1 MLKTESEK
9 TLMDIHALQQIVHHT
24 RDARRKQILPKFSS
38 ADRDQLIHKYHPDFR
53 ERAYRPIRFGPNE
66 GDKTVV
72 ELAALLEGDSP
83 IADEFDLTADYTTDV
98 LVVGG
103 GGAGCAAALH
113 AHAAGAKVILA
124 TKLRLGDSNSVM
136 AQGGMQISVA
146 PEDSPVT
153 HFVDTLKGGHMQND
167 HQLLKVMVE
176 EGPSIAKWLLG
187 LGVLF
192 DRDGDGNL
200 HVKKGGG
207 SSRPRLLT
215 CSDYTGLEIMRVLK
229 DEVLNQNIQLLEFC
243 AAVELMSD
251 DHGACTGAIFKDLDN
266 QRHVVVAAKSVIL
279 ATGGIGRLH
288 IQGFPT
294 SNHYGATGDGL
305 CLAYRMGAKLMHI
318 DTFQYHPSGAVYPEQ
333 LIGALVTEGIR
344 SEGGHLVNAKGE
356 RFVNELDTRDVV
368 SSSIIRECEEG
379 RGIRTM
385 SGRIGVWLDTP
396 LLDAEHGP
404 GTLEKHFPA
413 MMLQFDRF
421 GIDISKD
428 PVLIYPTLH
437 YQNGGVKI
445 DTNSETNVP
454 NLFVAGEASGGLHGR
469 NRLMGNSLLD
479 LMVFGKRSGLTAAAR
494 AAAMQQGKL
503 TVEHIKKFR
512 VEAKKRGSMNGI
524 VSPMILPPY
533 TRKVMVCRSR
543 LSIRASEG
551 VT

>member
-1 MLKTESEK
+1 
-9 TLMDIHALQQIVHHT
+9 MDIHVLQQIVHKT
-24 RDARRKQILPKFSS
+24 RDVRRTQTLPKYSP
-38 ADRDQLIHKYHPDFR
+38 AERDTLIKKYHPDFR
-53 ERAYRPIRFGPNE
+53 ESAYRTLRFGPNA

-83 IADEFDLTADYTTDV
+83 VPDDLDLTPTYMTDV

-113 AHAAGAKVILA
+113 AHGQGAKVILA

-136 AQGGMQISVA
+136 AQGGMQVSVA
-146 PEDSPVT
+146 PEDSPIQ
-153 HFVDTLKGGHMQND
+153 HFLDTLKGGHMQND
-167 HQLLKVMVE
+167 HRLLKVMVE
-176 EGPSIAKWLLG
+176 EGPSIAKWLIE

-192 DRDGDGNL
+192 DRDADGNL

-207 SSRPRLLT
+207 SSKPRLLT

-229 DEVLNQNIQLLEFC
+229 DEVLNRKIQLLEFC
-243 AAVELMSD
+243 AVVELLSD
-251 DHGACTGAIFKDLDN
+251 DHGACTGAVLRDLDN
-266 QRHVVVAAKSVIL
+266 QRFIVVAAKTVIL

-305 CLAYRMGAKLMHI
+305 CLAYRMGARLVQI

-333 LIGALVTEGIR
+333 LVGALVTEGIR
-344 SEGGHLVNAKGE
+344 SEGGHLVNARGE

-385 SGRIGVWLDTP
+385 SGRVGVWLDTP
-396 LLDAEHGP
+396 LLEVEHGP

-413 MMLQFDRF
+413 MVRQYERF

-445 DTNSETNVP
+445 DVNGESEVR

-479 LMVFGKRSGLTAAAR
+479 LMVFGKRSGTTAAQR
-494 AAAMQQGKL
+494 AASMSQGKL
-503 TVEHIKKFR
+503 TLDHLARFR
-512 VEAKKRGSMNGI
+512 AEARKYGASFSV
-524 VSPMILPPY
+524 VSPMVLPAY
-533 TRKVMVCRSR
+533 AKK
-543 LSIRASEG
+543 E
-551 VT
+551 

>member
-1 MLKTESEK
+1 
-9 TLMDIHALQQIVHHT
+9 MDIHALQQIVHRT
-24 RDARRKQILPKFSS
+24 RDARRKQTLHKFSP
-38 ADRDQLIHKYHPDFR
+38 ADCDQLIHKFHPDFR

-72 ELAALLEGDSP
+72 ELATLLEGDSS
-83 IADEFDLTADYTTDV
+83 IADGFDLTPDYTTDV

-113 AHAAGAKVILA
+113 AHAAGAKVIMA

-207 SSRPRLLT
+207 SSKPRLLT

-229 DEVLNQNIQLLEFC
+229 DEVLNQKIQLLEFS
-243 AAVELMSD
+243 AAVELLSD
-251 DHGACTGAIFKDLDN
+251 RGGACTGAVLRDLDN
-266 QRHVVVAAKSVIL
+266 KRLVVVAAKTVIL

-294 SNHYGATGDGL
+294 SNHYGATGDAL
-305 CLAYRMGAKLMHI
+305 PMAYRLGAKLLQI
-318 DTFQYHPSGAVYPEQ
+318 DTFQYHPTGAVYPEQ
-333 LIGALVTEGIR
+333 LVGALVTEGIR

-396 LLDAEHGP
+396 LLEVEQGP

-413 MMLQFDRF
+413 MVRQYKRY
-421 GIDISKD
+421 GIDITKD
-428 PVLIYPTLH
+428 PVLTYPTLH
-437 YQNGGVKI
+437 YQNGGV
-445 DTNSETNVP
+445 
-454 NLFVAGEASGGLHGR
+454 
-469 NRLMGNSLLD
+469 
-479 LMVFGKRSGLTAAAR
+479 
-494 AAAMQQGKL
+494 
-503 TVEHIKKFR
+503 
-512 VEAKKRGSMNGI
+512 
-524 VSPMILPPY
+524 
-533 TRKVMVCRSR
+533 
-543 LSIRASEG
+543 
-551 VT
+551 

>member
-1 MLKTESEK
+1 
-9 TLMDIHALQQIVHHT
+9 MDIHELQKIVHKT
-24 RDARRKQILPKFSS
+24 RDARRTQTLPKYSP
-38 ADRDQLIHKYHPDFR
+38 AERDTLIKKYHPDHR
-53 ERAYRPIRFGPNE
+53 ESAYRPIKFGPNAGE
-66 GDKTVV
+66 RTVR
-72 ELAALLEGDSP
+72 ELAALLEGESP
-83 IADEFDLTADYTTDV
+83 VPDDLDLTPHYTTDV

-113 AHAAGAKVILA
+113 AHAKGAKVILA
-124 TKLRLGDSNSVM
+124 TKLRLGDSNTVM
-136 AQGGMQISVA
+136 AQGGIQVA
-146 PEDSPVT
+146 VTADDSPVQ
-153 HFVDTLKGGHMQND
+153 HFLDTLKGGHMKND
-167 HQLLKVMVE
+167 HELLKVMVD
-176 EGPSIAKWLLG
+176 EGPSVAKWLLE

-192 DRDGDGNL
+192 DRDPDGNL

-207 SSRPRLLT
+207 SSKPRLLT

-229 DEVLNQNIQLLEFC
+229 DEVLNQQIQLLEFS
-243 AAVELMSD
+243 AAVELLSD
-251 DHGACTGAIFKDLDN
+251 GNGSCTGAVLRDLDN
-266 QRHVVVAAKSVIL
+266 RRFIVVAAKTVIL

-305 CLAYRMGAKLMHI
+305 AMAYRLGAKLKHI

-396 LLDAEHGP
+396 LLEAEHGP
-404 GTLEKHFPA
+404 GTLAKHFPA
-413 MMLQFDRF
+413 MVKQYERF

-437 YQNGGVKI
+437 YQNGGVQI
-445 DTNSETNVP
+445 GVDGESDVR

-479 LMVFGKRSGLTAAAR
+479 LVVFGKRAGAAAAQR
-494 AAAMQQGKL
+494 AASLPQGKTTL
-503 TVEHIKKFR
+503 EHLACFR
-512 VEAKKRGSMNGI
+512 AEARKHGVCSDVISPMVLPQYAKK
-524 VSPMILPPY
+524 
-533 TRKVMVCRSR
+533 
-543 LSIRASEG
+543 E
-551 VT
+551 

>member
-1 MLKTESEK
+1 
-9 TLMDIHALQQIVHHT
+9 MDIHKLQDVVHRT
-24 RDARRKQILPKFSS
+24 REIRRKQTLQKYSPT
-38 ADRDQLIHKYHPDFR
+38 DRDQLIRKFHPDFR
-53 ERAYRPIRFGPNE
+53 ESAYRPIKFGPNA
-66 GDKTVV
+66 GDMTVR
-72 ELAALLEGDSP
+72 ELAALLEGESP
-83 IADEFDLTADYTTDV
+83 IPDDLDLKPDYTTDV
-98 LVVGG
+98 LVIGG

-113 AHAAGAKVILA
+113 AQAHGAHVMLA
-124 TKLRLGDSNSVM
+124 TKLRLGDSNTVM
-136 AQGGMQISVA
+136 AQGGMQIAVTD
-146 PEDSPVT
+146 EDSPVT
-153 HFVDTLKGGHMQND
+153 HFLDTLKGGHMKND
-167 HQLLKVMVE
+167 HDLLKTMVE
-176 EGPSIAKWLLG
+176 EGPSIAKWLLS

-192 DRDGDGNL
+192 DRDADGNL

-207 SSRPRLLT
+207 SSKPRLVT

-229 DEVLNQNIQLLEFC
+229 DEVLNRKIQLLEFC
-243 AAVELMSD
+243 AAVELLSED
-251 DHGACTGAIFKDLDN
+251 GVCTGAVFKDLDN
-266 QRHVVVAAKSVIL
+266 KRFVVVAAKAVIM

-305 CLAYRMGAKLMHI
+305 TMAYRMGAALMHI

-344 SEGGHLVNAKGE
+344 SEGGQLVNAKGE

-396 LLDAEHGP
+396 LLELEHGP
-404 GTLEKHFPA
+404 GTLSKHFPA
-413 MMLQFDRF
+413 MVLQYERF

-437 YQNGGVKI
+437 YQNGGIKI
-445 DTNSETNVP
+445 DVNGESGVK

-479 LMVFGKRSGLTAAAR
+479 LMVFGKRSGTTAALR
-494 AAAMQQGKL
+494 IPSVQHGKL
-503 TVEHIKKFR
+503 TLDHLVRFRSESKKHG
-512 VEAKKRGSMNGI
+512 VSSSV
-524 VSPMILPPY
+524 VSPMVLPAY
-533 TRKVMVCRSR
+533 ARK
-543 LSIRASEG
+543 E
-551 VT
+551 

>member
-1 MLKTESEK
+1 MQLQ
-9 TLMDIHALQQIVHHT
+9 ALQELVHKT
-24 RDARRKQILPKFSS
+24 RDARRKQTLPKFPANERATLSKKS
-38 ADRDQLIHKYHPDFR
+38 HPGSRENADR
-53 ERAYRPIRFGPNE
+53 PIKFGPNAGE
-66 GDKTVV
+66 LPVR
-72 ELAALLEGDSP
+72 ELAALLEGDSQVS
-83 IADEFDLTADYTTDV
+83 AELDLMPTYSTDV

-113 AHAAGAKVILA
+113 AHAHGAQVLLA
-124 TKLRLGDSNSVM
+124 TKLRLGDSNTVM
-136 AQGGMQISVA
+136 AQGGIQIAITS
-146 PEDSPVT
+146 EDSPVQ
-153 HFVDTLKGGHMQND
+153 HFLDTLKGGHMQND
-167 HQLLKVMVE
+167 HRLLKTMVE
-176 EGPSIAKWLLG
+176 EGPTIAKWLLD

-192 DRDGDGNL
+192 DRDPDGNL

-207 SSRPRLLT
+207 SSKPRLLT

-229 DEVLNQNIQLLEFC
+229 DEVLNKKIQLLEFS
-243 AAVELMSD
+243 AAVELLRD
-251 DHGACTGAIFKDLDN
+251 GEGPCTGAVLQDLDN
-266 QRHVVVAAKSVIL
+266 KRFVVVVAKAVIL

-294 SNHYGATGDGL
+294 SNHYGATGDAL
-305 CLAYRMGAKLMHI
+305 PMAYRIGAKLLQI
-318 DTFQYHPSGAVYPEQ
+318 DTFQYHPTGAVYPEQ

-396 LLDAEHGP
+396 LLEVEQGP

-413 MMLQFDRF
+413 MMMQFERF

-445 DTNSETNVP
+445 DTNSETNVKH
-454 NLFVAGEASGGLHGR
+454 LFVAGEASGGLHGR

-494 AAAMQQGKL
+494 IAGMPQGKL
-503 TVEHIKKFR
+503 TVDHLKGFR
-512 VEAKKRGSMNGI
+512 AEAKKHGGANGV

-533 TRKVMVCRSR
+533 TSK
-543 LSIRASEG
+543 E
-551 VT
+551 

>member
-1 MLKTESEK
+1 
-9 TLMDIHALQQIVHHT
+9 MDIHVLQQIVHKT
-24 RDARRKQILPKFSS
+24 RDARRKQTLPKLSL
-38 ADRDQLIHKYHPDFR
+38 AERDTLIKKYHPDFR
-53 ERAYRPIRFGPNE
+53 ESAYRPIRFGPNA
-66 GDKTVV
+66 GDKTAV
-72 ELAALLEGDSP
+72 ELAALLEGNSQLP
-83 IADEFDLTADYTTDV
+83 DELDLTPAFTTDV
-98 LVVGG
+98 LVIGG

-113 AHAAGAKVILA
+113 AHGAGAKVILA

-153 HFVDTLKGGHMQND
+153 HFLDTLKGGLMKND
-167 HQLLKVMVE
+167 HALLKVMVE
-176 EGPSIAKWLLG
+176 EGPAIAKWLIE

-192 DRDGDGNL
+192 DRDPEGNL

-207 SSRPRLLT
+207 SSKPRLLT

-229 DEVLNQNIQLLEFC
+229 DEVLNQSIQLLEFC
-243 AAVELMSD
+243 AAVELLSD
-251 DHGACTGAIFKDLDN
+251 EHGACTGVVLKDLDN
-266 QRHVVVAAKSVIL
+266 KRYLVVAAKTVIL

-305 CLAYRMGAKLMHI
+305 CLAYRMGARLAHI

-333 LIGALVTEGIR
+333 LVGALVTEGIR

-385 SGRIGVWLDTP
+385 AGRVGVWLDTP

-404 GTLEKHFPA
+404 GTVNKHFPA
-413 MMLQFDRF
+413 MVRQFERF

-445 DTNSETNVP
+445 DTNAETEVK

-479 LMVFGKRSGLTAAAR
+479 LMVYGKRSGLVAAGRTSSLA
-494 AAAMQQGKL
+494 QGKL
-503 TVEHIKKFR
+503 TLGHLRRFQA
-512 VEAKKRGSMNGI
+512 EAKKHGMASSA
-524 VSPMILPPY
+524 VASPMILPAY
-533 TRKVMVCRSR
+533 TRKT
-543 LSIRASEG
+543 G
-551 VT
+551 

>member
-1 MLKTESEK
+1 
-9 TLMDIHALQQIVHHT
+9 MDIHALQQIVHKT
-24 RDARRKQILPKFSS
+24 RDARRKQTIPRFSP
-38 ADRDQLIHKYHPDFR
+38 AERDQLIHKYHPDFR
-53 ERAYRPIRFGPNE
+53 ASAYRSIKFGPNE

-72 ELAALLEGDSP
+72 ELATLLEGDSP
-83 IADEFDLTADYTTDV
+83 IQDDLDLTPHYQADV
-98 LVVGG
+98 LVIGG
-103 GGAGCAAALH
+103 GGAGCATALH
-113 AHAAGAKVILA
+113 AHGAGAKVILA

-153 HFVDTLKGGHMQND
+153 HFIDTLKGGHMQND
-167 HQLLKVMVE
+167 HALLKVMVE
-176 EGPSIAKWLLG
+176 DGPSIAKWLLE

-192 DRDGDGNL
+192 DRQADGNL

-207 SSRPRLLT
+207 SSKPRLLT

-229 DEVLNQNIQLLEFC
+229 DEVINQKIQLLEFA
-243 AAVELMSD
+243 AAVELLSD
-251 DHGACTGAIFKDLDN
+251 DDANCTGAIFKDLDN
-266 QRHVVVAAKSVIL
+266 QRHVVVAAKCVIL

-305 CLAYRMGAKLMHI
+305 CLAYRIGAKLAHI

-344 SEGGHLVNAKGE
+344 SEGGQLVNAKGE

-385 SGRIGVWLDTP
+385 SGRVGVWLDTP
-396 LLDAEHGP
+396 LLDAEHGS

-413 MMLQFDRF
+413 MMLQFERF

-445 DTNSETNVP
+445 DTNSETNVK

-479 LMVFGKRSGLTAAAR
+479 LMVFGKRSGLTAAGR
-494 AAAMQQGKL
+494 VRSMKQGKL
-503 TVEHIKKFR
+503 TLKHLQKFR
-512 VEAKKRGSMNGI
+512 AEAMKHGNVSGVI
-524 VSPMILPPY
+524 SPMILPAY
-533 TRKVMVCRSR
+533 TRKV
-543 LSIRASEG
+543 G
-551 VT
+551 

>member
-1 MLKTESEK
+1 
-9 TLMDIHALQQIVHHT
+9 MDIHQLQQIVHKT
-24 RDARRKQILPKFSS
+24 RDARRQQTLPKYSP
-38 ADRDQLIHKYHPDFR
+38 AERDTLIKKYHPDFR
-53 ERAYRPIRFGPNE
+53 ENAYRLIRFGPNE
-66 GDKTVV
+66 GDRTVR

-83 IADEFDLTADYTTDV
+83 VPPELDLTPAHTVDV

-113 AHAAGAKVILA
+113 AHAQGAKVLLA
-124 TKLRLGDSNSVM
+124 TKLRLGDSNTVM
-136 AQGGMQISVA
+136 AQGGMQVA
-146 PEDSPVT
+146 VTNDDSPIQ
-153 HFVDTLKGGHMQND
+153 HFLDTLKGGHMKND

-176 EGPSIAKWLLG
+176 EGPAVAKWLLD

-192 DRDGDGNL
+192 DRDPDGNL

-207 SSRPRLLT
+207 SSKPRLLT

-229 DEVLNQNIQLLEFC
+229 DEVLNQKIQLLEFS
-243 AAVELMSD
+243 AAVELLSD
-251 DHGACTGAIFKDLDN
+251 GSGACTGAVLQDLDN
-266 QRHVVVAAKSVIL
+266 KRFIVVAANTVIL

-305 CLAYRMGAKLMHI
+305 ALAYRMGAKLLQI

-396 LLDAEHGP
+396 LLEIEHGP
-404 GTLEKHFPA
+404 GTCEKHFPA
-413 MMLQFDRF
+413 MVRQYKRYN
-421 GIDISKD
+421 IDIAKD

-437 YQNGGVKI
+437 YQNGGVQI
-445 DTNSETNVP
+445 DVNGESNVK
-454 NLFVAGEASGGLHGR
+454 NLFVAGETSGGLHGR

-479 LMVFGKRSGLTAAAR
+479 LMVYGKRAGKTAAAR
-494 AAAMQQGKL
+494 AKTAAQGRL
-503 TVEHIKKFR
+503 TLEHLTRFR
-512 VEAKKRGSMNGI
+512 AEAKKHGSSSEV
-524 VSPMILPPY
+524 VSPMLFPAY
-533 TRKVMVCRSR
+533 TKK
-543 LSIRASEG
+543 E
-551 VT
+551 

>member
-1 MLKTESEK
+1 
-9 TLMDIHALQQIVHHT
+9 MDIHKLQDIVHRT
-24 RDARRKQILPKFSS
+24 RETRRKQALPKYSP
-38 ADRDQLIHKYHPDFR
+38 ADRDQLIKKYHPDFR
-53 ERAYRPIRFGPNE
+53 ESAYRPIKFGPNA
-66 GDKTVV
+66 GDMTVR
-72 ELAALLEGDSP
+72 ELAALLEGESP
-83 IADEFDLTADYTTDV
+83 IPADFDLKPDYTTDV
-98 LVVGG
+98 LVIGG

-113 AHAAGAKVILA
+113 AQAHGADVMLA
-124 TKLRLGDSNSVM
+124 TKLRLGDSNTVM
-136 AQGGMQISVA
+136 AQGGMQIAVTD
-146 PEDSPVT
+146 EDSPVT
-153 HFVDTLKGGHMQND
+153 HFLDTLKGGHMKND
-167 HQLLKVMVE
+167 HDLLKTMVE
-176 EGPSIAKWLLG
+176 EGPSIAKWLLS

-192 DRDGDGNL
+192 DRDADGNL

-207 SSRPRLLT
+207 SSKPRLVT

-229 DEVLNQNIQLLEFC
+229 DEVLNRKIQLLEFC
-243 AAVELMSD
+243 AAIELLSED
-251 DHGACTGAIFKDLDN
+251 GVCTGAVFKDLDN
-266 QRHVVVAAKSVIL
+266 KRFVVVAAKAVIL

-305 CLAYRMGAKLMHI
+305 AMAYRMGARLMHI

-344 SEGGHLVNAKGE
+344 SEGGQLVNAQGE

-396 LLDAEHGP
+396 LLEVEQGP
-404 GTLEKHFPA
+404 GTLAKHFPA
-413 MMLQFDRF
+413 MVLQYERF

-437 YQNGGVKI
+437 YQNGGIKI
-445 DTNSETNVP
+445 DVNGESGVK

-479 LMVFGKRSGLTAAAR
+479 LMVFGKRSGTTAALRTESAR
-494 AAAMQQGKL
+494 HGKL
-503 TVEHIKKFR
+503 TLDHLDRFRSESKKHG
-512 VEAKKRGSMNGI
+512 VSSSV
-524 VSPMILPPY
+524 VSPMVLPAY
-533 TRKVMVCRSR
+533 ARK
-543 LSIRASEG
+543 E
-551 VT
+551 

>member
-1 MLKTESEK
+1 ME
-9 TLMDIHALQQIVHHT
+9 IHALQQIVHKT
-24 RDARRKQILPKFSS
+24 RDARRKQTLPKY
-38 ADRDQLIHKYHPDFR
+38 APAERDTLIKKYHPDFR
-53 ERAYRPIRFGPNE
+53 ESAYRPITFGPNAGE
-66 GDKTVV
+66 KTVR
-72 ELAALLEGDSP
+72 ELAALLEGNSVVPMDL
-83 IADEFDLTADYTTDV
+83 DLTPQYTCDV

-113 AHAAGAKVILA
+113 AHAQGAKVMLA
-124 TKLRLGDSNSVM
+124 TKLRLGDSNTVM
-136 AQGGMQISVA
+136 AQGGMQIAVTN
-146 PEDSPVT
+146 EDSPVT
-153 HFVDTLKGGHMQND
+153 HFLDTLKGGHMKND
-167 HQLLKVMVE
+167 HDLLKVMVE
-176 EGPSIAKWLLG
+176 EGPSIAKWLLS

-192 DRDGDGNL
+192 DRDADGNL

-207 SSRPRLLT
+207 SSKPRLLT
-215 CSDYTGLEIMRVLK
+215 ASDYTGLEIMRVLK
-229 DEVLNQNIQLLEFC
+229 DEVLNQKIQLLEFS
-243 AAVELMSD
+243 AAVELLSD
-251 DHGACTGAIFKDLDN
+251 GKGTCTGAVLRDLDN
-266 QRHVVVAAKSVIL
+266 KRFLVVAAKTVIL

-294 SNHYGATGDGL
+294 SNHFGATGDGL
-305 CLAYRMGAKLMHI
+305 AMSYRMGARLMHI

-396 LLDAEHGP
+396 LLEAEQGE
-404 GTLEKHFPA
+404 GTLNKHFPA
-413 MMLQFDRF
+413 MVRQYERF
-421 GIDISKD
+421 GIDIAKD

-445 DTNSETNVP
+445 DTNGESDVK

-479 LMVFGKRSGLTAAAR
+479 LMVYGKRSGLTAAAH
-494 AAAMQQGKL
+494 AKSGSQGKL
-503 TVEHIKKFR
+503 TLEHVKKFKD
-512 VEAKKRGSMNGI
+512 EAKKHHASSDVI
-524 VSPMILPPY
+524 SPMLFPAY
-533 TRKVMVCRSR
+533 AKK
-543 LSIRASEG
+543 E
-551 VT
+551 

>member
-1 MLKTESEK
+1 
-9 TLMDIHALQQIVHHT
+9 MDIHALQEIVHKT
-24 RDARRKQILPKFSS
+24 RDARRKQQFPKLSP

-53 ERAYRPIRFGPNE
+53 ASAYRPIRFGPNE
-66 GDKTVV
+66 GEKTVV
-72 ELAALLEGDSP
+72 ELATLLEGDSP
-83 IADEFDLTADYTTDV
+83 LNGQVDLTPHYQADV

-113 AHAAGAKVILA
+113 AHEAGAKVILA

-153 HFVDTLKGGHMQND
+153 HFIDTLKGGHMQND
-167 HQLLKVMVE
+167 HDLLKVMVE
-176 EGPSIAKWLLG
+176 EGPSIAKWLIG

-192 DRDGDGNL
+192 DRQADGNL

-207 SSRPRLLT
+207 SSKPRLVT
-215 CSDYTGLEIMRVLK
+215 CSDYTGLEMMRVLK
-229 DEVLNQNIQLLEFC
+229 DEVINRKIQLLEF
-243 AAVELMSD
+243 AAAIELLSD
-251 DHGACTGAIFKDLDN
+251 SDGACTGAIFKDLDN
-266 QRHVVVAAKSVIL
+266 QRYVVVAAKSVIL

-305 CLAYRMGAKLMHI
+305 CLAYRMGAKLTHI

-344 SEGGHLVNAKGE
+344 SDGGQLVNAQGE

-385 SGRIGVWLDTP
+385 AGRVGIWLDTP
-396 LLDAEHGP
+396 LLEVEHGP
-404 GTLEKHFPA
+404 GTVEKHFPA
-413 MMLQFDRF
+413 MMLQFERF

-445 DTNSETNVP
+445 DTNSETGVK

-494 AAAMQQGKL
+494 AGSMKQGKL
-503 TVEHIKKFR
+503 TLKHLER
-512 VEAKKRGSMNGI
+512 YRAEARKHGNVSG
-524 VSPMILPPY
+524 VTSPMILPAY
-533 TRKVMVCRSR
+533 TRKV
-543 LSIRASEG
+543 G
-551 VT
+551 

>member
-1 MLKTESEK
+1 V
-9 TLMDIHALQQIVHHT
+9 DIHALQQIVHQT
-24 RDARRKQILPKFSS
+24 RDARRKQTLPKFSP

-53 ERAYRPIRFGPNE
+53 ERAYRPIRFGPND
-66 GDKTVV
+66 GDKTVL
-72 ELAALLEGDSP
+72 ELATLLEGDSP
-83 IADEFDLTADYTTDV
+83 IADGFDLTADYTTDV

-136 AQGGMQISVA
+136 AQGGMQISVT

-176 EGPSIAKWLLG
+176 EGPSIAKWLLS

-192 DRDGDGNL
+192 DRDADGNL

-207 SSRPRLLT
+207 SSKPRLLT

-243 AAVELMSD
+243 AAVELTSD
-251 DHGACTGAIFKDLDN
+251 EKGSCTGAIFKDLDN
-266 QRHVVVAAKSVIL
+266 HRHVVVAAKSVIL

-413 MMLQFDRF
+413 MMLQFERF

-445 DTNSETNVP
+445 DTNSETNVKH
-454 NLFVAGEASGGLHGR
+454 LFVAGEASGGLHGR

-494 AAAMQQGKL
+494 AAAMPQGKL
-503 TVEHIKKFR
+503 TVGHLKGFR
-512 VEAKKRGSMNGI
+512 AEAKKHGSAGGV

-533 TRKVMVCRSR
+533 TRKEPERMANS
-543 LSIRASEG
+543 
-551 VT
+551 

>member
-1 MLKTESEK
+1 ME
-9 TLMDIHALQQIVHHT
+9 IHALQQIVHKT
-24 RDARRKQILPKFSS
+24 RDARRKQTLPKY
-38 ADRDQLIHKYHPDFR
+38 APAERDTLIKKYHPDFR
-53 ERAYRPIRFGPNE
+53 ESAYRPIAFGPNAGE
-66 GDKTVV
+66 KTVR

-83 IADEFDLTADYTTDV
+83 VPMGQDHTPAHTCDV

-113 AHAAGAKVILA
+113 AHGQGAKVMLV
-124 TKLRLGDSNSVM
+124 TKLRLGDSNTVM
-136 AQGGMQISVA
+136 AQGGMQIAVTN
-146 PEDSPVT
+146 EDSPVT
-153 HFVDTLKGGHMQND
+153 HFLDTLKGGHMKND
-167 HQLLKVMVE
+167 HDLLKVMVE
-176 EGPSIAKWLLG
+176 EGPSIAKWLLS

-192 DRDGDGNL
+192 DRDADGNL

-207 SSRPRLLT
+207 SSKPRLLT
-215 CSDYTGLEIMRVLK
+215 ASDYTGLEIMRVLK
-229 DEVLNQNIQLLEFC
+229 DEVLNQKIQLLEFS
-243 AAVELMSD
+243 AAVELLSD
-251 DHGACTGAIFKDLDN
+251 GKGTCTGAVLRDLDN
-266 QRHVVVAAKSVIL
+266 KRFIVVAAKTVIL

-294 SNHYGATGDGL
+294 SNHFGATGDGL
-305 CLAYRMGAKLMHI
+305 AMSYRMGAKLMHI

-344 SEGGHLVNAKGE
+344 SEGGHLVNSKGE

-396 LLDAEHGP
+396 LLEAEQGE
-404 GTLEKHFPA
+404 GTLNKHFPA
-413 MMLQFDRF
+413 MVRQYERF
-421 GIDISKD
+421 GINIAKD

-445 DTNSETNVP
+445 DTHGESDVK

-479 LMVFGKRSGLTAAAR
+479 LMVYGKRSGLAAAAR
-494 AAAMQQGKL
+494 AQSGSQGKL
-503 TVEHIKKFR
+503 TLEHVKKFKD
-512 VEAKKRGSMNGI
+512 EAKKHHASQDV
-524 VSPMILPPY
+524 VSPMLFPAY
-533 TRKVMVCRSR
+533 AKK
-543 LSIRASEG
+543 E
-551 VT
+551 